1 MNIEAYVSIFRV
13 YSDMSFYVLGNR
25 DENELCLSMVLDTIN
40 NCFNAVFKQVIERRN
55 LIQNMTAVILIID
68 EVIDNGV
75 VLQLDDSEVLQRI
88 KQKPSKSAAVPAT
101 SGADAGSQAP
111 STASLFSS
119 VFSKARNQLTTS
131 LSL

>member
-1 MNIEAYVSIFRV
+1 MNIEAYVSVFRV

-25 DENELCLSMVLDTIN
+25 EENELCLSMVLDTIN

-88 KQKPSKSAAVPAT
+88 KQKPKSSAVPAT
-101 SGADAGSQAP
+101 SGNDQAASAAGAS
-111 STASLFSS
+111 SLFSS
-119 VFSKARNQLTTS
+119 VFSKAKNQLTNT
-131 LSL
+131 LAL